1 MTEAELALHFI
12 EYFSDY
18 EIYKEVP
25 CSTGR
30 IDIYCIKSP
39 IRIAVEVKKQF
50 STKLIMQAVQN
61 KRYANYSF
69 VAIPDLKDIHPAA
82 EICKLLGI
90 GVLMWRPIY
99 SLTKNSPC
107 KVSLMVRP
115 AYQRVIY
122 KLKVLESMKN
132 ATAGAQHNDMSEF
145 KVTIA
150 DMEMTIRRKGGQM
163 PISEL
168 FKEPYHYQSP
178 KHAKQ
183 AIMRLVREGVLPQF
197 LINGKEIVLTK
208 NG

>member
-12 EYFSDY
+12 DYFSDY

-30 IDIYCIKSP
+30 IDIYAIHSP
-39 IRIAVEVKKQF
+39 IRIAIEVKKQF

-69 VAIPDLKDIHPAA
+69 VAIPDLKGTY
-82 EICKLLGI
+82 EGRQICRLLGI
-90 GVLMWRPIY
+90 GVLMYKPVY
-99 SLTKNSPC
+99 SNSKDSPYEV
-107 KVSLMVRP
+107 KIIERP
-115 AYQRVIY
+115 AYQRAIF
-122 KLKVLESMKN
+122 KLKVLESMKD

-145 KVTIA
+145 KVTVA
-150 DMEMTIRRKGGQM
+150 DMEMTIGRRGDSM

-183 AIMRLVREGVLPQF
+183 AIVRLIKKGVLPQF
-197 LINGKEIVLTK
+197 KIDGGMISLQ
-208 NG
+208 